1 MATATSMSDARTSTN
16 LPKKIRKKIWRYQKK
31 NSGGTQKFFLL
42 VPKKKTGGTK
52 KKSGGTQKKIWEY
65 PKKNLR
71 VQKKKTKISAKKIQL
86 QLPFNNQAKKKM
98 LLKIQPKIPMSKY

>member
-1 MATATSMSDARTSTN
+1 MTLGHPQTF
-16 LPKKIRKKIWRYQKK
+16 LKKSEKK
-31 NSGGTQKFFLL
+31 SGGTKKKILGVPKNFFCWYQ
-42 VPKKKTGGTK
+42 KKKTGGTK